1 MGSEKYG
8 FVLGEESLLV
18 ERKNCVC
25 ERRNTGGKDS
35 LLVGS
40 KS

>member
-8 FVLGEESLLV
+8 FVLGEEILSV
-18 ERKNCVC
+18 ERKNFVC
-25 ERRNTGGKDS
+25 ERRNTDGKDS